1 MESDMLLLLFL
12 KGLYGGTNCKLFTDC
27 ELFFIAILRMGLD
40 TMLSYSGVMDYFWGA
55 RNFDREVPLILFMG
69 LF

>member
-27 ELFFIAILRMGLD
+27 ELFFIGFLMD

-55 RNFDREVPLILFMG
+55 RNFDREVPL
-69 LF
+69 